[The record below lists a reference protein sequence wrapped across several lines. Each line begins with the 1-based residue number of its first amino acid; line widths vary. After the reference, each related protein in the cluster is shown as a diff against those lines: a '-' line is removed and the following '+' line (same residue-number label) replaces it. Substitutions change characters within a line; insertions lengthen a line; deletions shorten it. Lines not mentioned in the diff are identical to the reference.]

1 MAQEIERKF
10 LLKNENWKKEVSSQ
24 SSIKQGYLNSN
35 PERTVRIRI
44 RNNQGFL
51 TIKSKN
57 KGAVRNEF
65 EYEIPLEEAEELILL
80 CEQPVIEKIRYLVPK
95 NNHIWEIDIFEG
107 ANQGLEVAEIELS
120 HVNESFELPSWVD
133 KDVTHET
140 KYYNSQ
146 LIKMPFT
153 AW

>member
-24 SSIKQGYLNSN
+24 SIIKQGYLNSN

>member
-120 HVNESFELPSWVD
+120 HENESFELPSWVD